1 MILGPMW
8 GGGLSE
14 RLYIMMGVMMALDV
28 ILAVSRHLESFPYR
42 LVVITVI
49 IIISPDLSVPSVMRW
64 LTGQRHKP
72 IGSEKLTI
80 DVHFNH
86 ECMKVNLNHTIC
98 FPTASASRG
107 SISFHLHIWAL
118 RPILETFLL
127 AYCKGHSL
135 TINNSKDICQIFYLT
150 NGLCYIF
157 LSS

>member
-1 MILGPMW
+1 MGHFQDTLMSFEDGGVNGYSAWNYEDEDGSPSSSTPITGPTPTD
-8 GGGLSE
+8 LHE
-14 RLYIMMGVMMALDV
+14 RC
-28 ILAVSRHLESFPYR
+28 E
-42 LVVITVI
+42 
-49 IIISPDLSVPSVMRW
+49 SPDLSVPSVMRW